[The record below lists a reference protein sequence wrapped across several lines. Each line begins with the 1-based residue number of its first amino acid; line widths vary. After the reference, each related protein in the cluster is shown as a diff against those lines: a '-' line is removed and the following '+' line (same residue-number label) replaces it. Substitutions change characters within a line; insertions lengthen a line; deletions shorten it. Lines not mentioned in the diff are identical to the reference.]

1 MKTYLFTYESNDN
14 YFRGKISIPAD
25 NLVMAQDKFIDWLKR
40 QDVYQHLWRLSFEV
54 EEIDLL

>member
-1 MKTYLFTYESNDN
+1 MKTYLFTYESNGN

-40 QDVYQHLWRLSFEV
+40 QDVYQHLWRLSFGA
-54 EEIDLL
+54 EEIITV